1 MPSRSADTRPLPG
14 IDVEVQAG
22 AAAVGALP
30 RGDPK
35 RVAVAVEHEI
45 AVAADRA
52 GKRADIAAEGNV
64 VQLERAAAPGIV
76 QCHAASQ
83 IETVDRQ
90 RSQVEAPARRRPV
103 DPPFRIEPEIQ
114 RQAIDGEFVR
124 APLAAHQRAQAELD
138 VEIGGTDLAEVV
150 GAADGDGFQPQ
161 RGRRQQARVEIAGDT
176 NRRADDLGRL
186 RLELR
191 PELVPVNEI
200 RTDQR
205 SDQCKNEGDCQAEQ
219 RRLHGVS
226 L

>member
-1 MPSRSADTRPLPG
+1 MKLPLDGDQSIRPFGSSPRSSDRPL
-14 IDVEVQAG
+14 
-22 AAAVGALP
+22 
-30 RGDPK
+30 
-35 RVAVAVEHEI
+35 
-45 AVAADRA
+45 
-52 GKRADIAAEGNV
+52 
-64 VQLERAAAPGIV
+64 
-76 QCHAASQ
+76 
-83 IETVDRQ
+83 TV
-90 RSQVEAPARRRPV
+90 SS
-103 DPPFRIEPEIQ
+103 F
-114 RQAIDGEFVR
+114 R